1 MSINENHMNEEIE
14 FVLEAA
20 KSKNS
25 MRLQE
30 LSNSFYTNVRKAV
43 ARNSNTSKQVINHMA
58 QTEKASS
65 VLYWLLKNPT
75 CSSTRAICEE
85 DLSHK
90 CVTCEIS
97 ELNLYKE
104 CVTCNK

>member
-1 MSINENHMNEEIE
+1 MSINENHINEEIE

-25 MRLQE
+25 GRLQE
-30 LSNSFYTNVRKAV
+30 LSNSFYSNVRKAV
-43 ARNSNTSKQVINHMA
+43 ARNQNTSQQVINYMA

-65 VLYWLLKNPT
+65 VLYWLLKNPV
-75 CSSTRAICEE
+75 CNSTRVMCEE

-104 CVTCNK
+104 CSTCNK